1 MQCLY
6 GGKTFEQLTGAQALT
21 HTKWYHI
28 DMDSTLMREPETATH
43 TGIPQLQ
50 FMPRPLN
57 PHKLKWLNAINLG
70 NGNMIWLSTELKVE
84 SDQPRLVYLKTTC
97 YDNWQWQSIFPII
110 LTINLCKKSNTV
122 QVCECFT
129 NSPAKTCMQF
139 LYICIL
145 QIQKKYWTFSSKFY
159 CFITNF
165 TFYFCMHFHFLC
177 AKDSKFPSKCRHEQL
192 TVHRTVWRMT
202 AMIISITQLSSIIS
216 MSIDQYLSFSQ
227 PAASY

>member
-84 SDQPRLVYLKTTC
+84 SDQPRLVYPKTTC

-110 LTINLCKKSNTV
+110 LTINLCKNRTQCKSVNASLIVQQRHACNFFIYVFFKYKRNTGLSH
-122 QVCECFT
+122 QSFT
-129 NSPAKTCMQF
+129 VS
-139 LYICIL
+139 
-145 QIQKKYWTFSSKFY
+145 
-159 CFITNF
+159 
-165 TFYFCMHFHFLC
+165 
-177 AKDSKFPSKCRHEQL
+177 
-192 TVHRTVWRMT
+192 
-202 AMIISITQLSSIIS
+202 
-216 MSIDQYLSFSQ
+216 
-227 PAASY
+227 